1 MVSHGKILTTLLPSS
16 VGVLIQRMAKNIGLS
31 VTHMDQLGATTESS
45 WSKEEPMTSES
56 SLKLLLMTPSFAAT
70 PHADNDLF

>member
-1 MVSHGKILTTLLPSS
+1 
-16 VGVLIQRMAKNIGLS
+16 MAKNIGLS

-45 WSKEEPMTSES
+45 WSKEEPMTLES